1 VIHSR
6 LQPFLSALFFRI
18 DRASMMFST
27 LRIALIATA
36 VVLSGPALA
45 RTHHA
50 KPKPVPAAPAPAAAG
65 QQPTPLGQFGD
76 WQAFQN
82 GAAKGKSCF
91 AITSPKD
98 RKPAKMQR
106 DAATLFITR
115 RPGEGVR
122 NEISM
127 ITGFSMKDGGDASFK
142 VGRSTFA
149 LYTKGSNA
157 WVKNAADEATV
168 VGAMRKSREL
178 VFEGASKR
186 GNKSV
191 DRYSLAGLPQA
202 LDAIAK
208 GCP

>member
-1 VIHSR
+1 
-6 LQPFLSALFFRI
+6 
-18 DRASMMFST
+18 MMSPL

-36 VVLSGPALA
+36 VALSGSALA
-45 RTHHA
+45 APR
-50 KPKPVPAAPAPAAAG
+50 KPKPEAPAPAAPAAG
-65 QQPTPLGQFGD
+65 QQPAALGQFGD

-82 GAAKGKSCF
+82 GNGKSKSCF
-91 AITSPKD
+91 AIASPKD
-98 RKPAKMQR
+98 RKPAKLKR
-106 DAATLFITR
+106 DPATLFITR

-127 ITGFSMKDGGDASFK
+127 ITGFTMKDGGDATLK
-142 VGRSTFA
+142 VGRSSFT

-157 WVKNAADEATV
+157 WVKNAAEEGTV
-168 VGAMRKSREL
+168 VGTMRKSKDA

-186 GNKSV
+186 GNKTT
-191 DRYSLAGLPQA
+191 DRYSLDGLPQA

>member
-1 VIHSR
+1 
-6 LQPFLSALFFRI
+6 
-18 DRASMMFST
+18 MMSPL

-36 VVLSGPALA
+36 VALSGSALA
-45 RTHHA
+45 ASRRH
-50 KPKPVPAAPAPAAAG
+50 KPEAPAPSAPATAPGAA
-65 QQPTPLGQFGD
+65 QPTALGQFGD

-82 GAAKGKSCF
+82 GNGKGKSCF

-98 RKPAKMQR
+98 RKPAKLKR
-106 DAATLFITR
+106 DPATLFITR

-127 ITGFSMKDGGDASFK
+127 ITGFGMKEGSDASLK
-142 VGRSTFA
+142 VGRTSFA
-149 LYTKGSNA
+149 LYAKDSNA
-157 WVKNAADEATV
+157 WVKNAAEEGTV
-168 VGAMRKSREL
+168 VGTMRKSKEA

-186 GNKSV
+186 GNKSI
-191 DRYSLAGLPQA
+191 DTYSLNGLPQA